1 MKVGNLSILQELL
14 QVRQKLLI
22 KCETYNI
29 PQGGWKKEA
38 VLEGKIKCC
47 SSDRWCST
55 KGQPLAHSAAHY
67 LLTIFLTLALLQESS
82 VMQIIK
88 RYFIVQ
94 GLLQVQQKVCKVIS
108 VLQGTFEDACARRAQ
123 PACKVKMKWKSFVAH
138 LPGLSLTQTFQSHFP
153 HLTQNRTAKVTYATV
168 STGCNSSQVVSAT
181 VQQETFPIQLPDT
194 WAHHQGLHCSFHGSH
209 DSSRDRESAI
219 TAMQQSQRTS
229 SHSTPGEQSLSHDGH
244 TREVLCSPATIPS
257 LLEQRTCN
265 CFFFQLLVWALR
277 TMSSNNSHDTATN
290 CPAQE
295 NPERSHWQN
304 KETLPLEWAHY
315 CLQGMISISMII
327 SIKNKNIMKSS
338 RAEISL
344 WLIMNS
350 TSCPDSL

>member
-29 PQGGWKKEA
+29 PQGGWKKES

-88 RYFIVQ
+88 CYFIVQ

-123 PACKVKMKWKSFVAH
+123 PACEDEMEKFHGSRAWPLTYPEFSAPFPTSHSFHSSPERESAQPQPCSRVGKPPPT
-138 LPGLSLTQTFQSHFP
+138 PGEFCAP
-153 HLTQNRTAKVTYATV
+153 
-168 STGCNSSQVVSAT
+168 
-181 VQQETFPIQLPDT
+181 QQESP
-194 WAHHQGLHCSFHGSH
+194 LHCSKEH
-209 DSSRDRESAI
+209 AI
-219 TAMQQSQRTS
+219 
-229 SHSTPGEQSLSHDGH
+229 G
-244 TREVLCSPATIPS
+244 
-257 LLEQRTCN
+257 
-265 CFFFQLLVWALR
+265 FFQLQV
-277 TMSSNNSHDTATN
+277 
-290 CPAQE
+290 
-295 NPERSHWQN
+295 
-304 KETLPLEWAHY
+304 
-315 CLQGMISISMII
+315 
-327 SIKNKNIMKSS
+327 
-338 RAEISL
+338 
-344 WLIMNS
+344 
-350 TSCPDSL
+350 

>member
-29 PQGGWKKEA
+29 PQGGWKKES

-88 RYFIVQ
+88 CYFIVQ

-123 PACKVKMKWKSFVAH
+123 PACEVKMKWKSFMAH
-138 LPGLSLTQTFQSHFP
+138 VPGLSLTQSFQHHFP
-153 HLTQNRTAKVTYATV
+153 HLTPSTA
-168 STGCNSSQVVSAT
+168 
-181 VQQETFPIQLPDT
+181 
-194 WAHHQGLHCSFHGSH
+194 
-209 DSSRDRESAI
+209 
-219 TAMQQSQRTS
+219 
-229 SHSTPGEQSLSHDGH
+229 
-244 TREVLCSPATIPS
+244 
-257 LLEQRTCN
+257 
-265 CFFFQLLVWALR
+265 ALR
-277 TMSSNNSHDTATN
+277 GNQHNHSHAAGWENLLPHQESSVLPSKSPLFTAAKYMQLVFSSFRCEHSGKLAQTTAT
-290 CPAQE
+290 
-295 NPERSHWQN
+295 
-304 KETLPLEWAHY
+304 TLPQTAQL
-315 CLQGMISISMII
+315 
-327 SIKNKNIMKSS
+327 K
-338 RAEISL
+338 
-344 WLIMNS
+344 
-350 TSCPDSL
+350 